1 MKKDD
6 IQFNLTEEM
15 TDYIIEINEL
25 KKHLIELEEKITIA
39 DTEEEIKK
47 IKIDLEETT
56 KRIEKYK
63 RSFIK
68 SFQKSN
74 QEQIKLYL
82 KLEKD

>member
-25 KKHLIELEEKITIA
+25 KNHLIELEEKITIA